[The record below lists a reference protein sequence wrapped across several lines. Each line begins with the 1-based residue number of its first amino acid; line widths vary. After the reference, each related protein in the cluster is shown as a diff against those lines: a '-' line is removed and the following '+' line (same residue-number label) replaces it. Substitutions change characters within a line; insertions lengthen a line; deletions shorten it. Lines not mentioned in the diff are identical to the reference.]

1 MHTKKTE
8 KNVSEN
14 RRLYIQIARSLEQ
27 LIESDRLNPG
37 DQLPA
42 ERELANVFEVSRQTI
57 REALIALEVLGK
69 ITIKPGSGVYVSEH
83 NELVAISRNNPKTGP
98 LESSEAKACLLP
110 SLAKLAVQKA
120 NNEELIQFEALT
132 KQMNIAFVRND
143 LISFGALER
152 RFWALLVT
160 TCRNTAAKNIAEYFE
175 TSASLTED
183 KPTYLTKRYTE
194 DAMPLYQKL
203 YSTLVQRDPIQSEIL
218 LSDLLQHQHTHTLL
232 GNNV

>member
-132 KQMNIAFVRND
+132 KQMNIAFVRNE

-152 RFWALLVT
+152 RFWTLLVT